1 MIRIATNRQMRK
13 ISNKYTKQIFD
24 FCCVKTE
31 KEFYKIELKHEVKNN
46 NSSKIH
52 YNKIVLFEKNRLLT
66 S

>member
-13 ISNKYTKQIFD
+13 LSNKYTKQIFD

-31 KEFYKIELKHEVKNN
+31 KEFYKIELKLEVKNN

-52 YNKIVLFEKNRLLT
+52 LIIKLSCLKKT
-66 S
+66 GC